1 MGCALSETW
10 MATLQWTRL
19 ELRPLFFPIVH
30 FNQMA
35 IVFAPAD
42 SRAFVGLMR
51 LTSLLIQGGGFKM
64 ESS

>member
-51 LTSLLIQGGGFKM
+51 QRVS
-64 ESS
+64 